1 MMKTCH
7 QGSTSHQNH
16 LFGHLSIDLMVGM
29 MMMVTMVMMMIIV
42 MMVWM
47 MMMVMMVMIMMMI
60 RFTLTYK
67 RSSILVVIGAIARAE
82 TILILANIPAWRSIY
97 ITKTLDDVL

>member
-1 MMKTCH
+1 MK
-7 QGSTSHQNH
+7 
-16 LFGHLSIDLMVGM
+16 I
-29 MMMVTMVMMMIIV
+29 MMVTMAMR
-42 MMVWM
+42 
-47 MMMVMMVMIMMMI
+47 IMGVI
-60 RFTLTYK
+60 LTNK